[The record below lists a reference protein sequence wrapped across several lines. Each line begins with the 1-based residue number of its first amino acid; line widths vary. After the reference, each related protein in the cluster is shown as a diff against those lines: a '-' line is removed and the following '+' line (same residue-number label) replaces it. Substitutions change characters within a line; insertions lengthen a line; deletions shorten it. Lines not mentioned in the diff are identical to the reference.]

1 MSKKEKRNGK
11 KGMKYAVVK
20 DNFVT
25 NVLVADAAQKNELE
39 SSLNAE
45 LVDASQFGLQIGD
58 MRVGDN
64 WTRNQNGEQIILDE
78 NATYDELVAKIAE
91 LEALLNDTK

>member
-1 MSKKEKRNGK
+1 
-11 KGMKYAVVK
+11 MKYAVVK

-25 NVLVADAAQKNELE
+25 NVLVADAAQKDELE
-39 SSLNAE
+39 ASLNAE

-58 MRVGDN
+58 MRVGTN
-64 WTRNQNGEQIILDE
+64 WTRNQNGEQITLDE

-91 LEALLNDTK
+91 LEALLNEKK

>member
-1 MSKKEKRNGK
+1 
-11 KGMKYAVVK
+11 MKYAVVK
-20 DNFVT
+20 DNLVT

-64 WTRNQNGEQIILDE
+64 WTRNQNGEQITLDE

>member
-1 MSKKEKRNGK
+1 
-11 KGMKYAVVK
+11 MKYAVVK

-25 NVLVADAAQKNELE
+25 NVLVADAAQKDELE
-39 SSLNAE
+39 ASLNAE

-58 MRVGDN
+58 MRGGDN

-91 LEALLNDTK
+91 LEALINEKK

>member
-1 MSKKEKRNGK
+1 
-11 KGMKYAVVK
+11 MKYAVVK

-25 NVLVADAAQKNELE
+25 NVLVADAAQKEELE
-39 SSLNAE
+39 ASLNAE

>member
-1 MSKKEKRNGK
+1 
-11 KGMKYAVVK
+11 MKYAVVK

-64 WTRNQNGEQIILDE
+64 WTRNQNGEQITLDE

-91 LEALLNDTK
+91 LEALLNEKK

>member
-1 MSKKEKRNGK
+1 
-11 KGMKYAVVK
+11 MKYAVVK

-25 NVLVADAAQKNELE
+25 NVLVADAAQKEELE
-39 SSLNAE
+39 ASLNAE

-58 MRVGDN
+58 MRVGTN
-64 WTRNQNGEQIILDE
+64 WTRNQDGEQIMLDE

-91 LEALLNDTK
+91 LEALLNEKK

>member
-1 MSKKEKRNGK
+1 
-11 KGMKYAVVK
+11 MKYAVVK

-25 NVLVADAAQKNELE
+25 NVLVADAAQKDELE
-39 SSLNAE
+39 ASLNAE

-58 MRVGDN
+58 MRVGTN
-64 WTRNQNGEQIILDE
+64 WTRNQDGEQIILDE

-91 LEALLNDTK
+91 LEALLNEKK

>member
-1 MSKKEKRNGK
+1 
-11 KGMKYAVVK
+11 MKYAVVK

-25 NVLVADAAQKNELE
+25 NVLIADAAQKEELE
-39 SSLNAE
+39 ASLNAE

-58 MRVGDN
+58 MRVGTN
-64 WTRNQNGEQIILDE
+64 WTRNQDGEQIILDE

>member
-1 MSKKEKRNGK
+1 MN
-11 KGMKYAVVK
+11 YAVVK

>member
-1 MSKKEKRNGK
+1 
-11 KGMKYAVVK
+11 MKYAVVK

-25 NVLVADAAQKNELE
+25 NVLVADAAQKDELE
-39 SSLNAE
+39 ASLNAE

>member
-1 MSKKEKRNGK
+1 
-11 KGMKYAVVK
+11 MKYAVVK

-25 NVLVADAAQKNELE
+25 NVLVADVAQKDELE

-45 LVDASQFGLQIGD
+45 LIDASQFGLQIGD
-58 MRVGDN
+58 MRVGTN
-64 WTRNQNGEQIILDE
+64 WTRNQDGEQITLDE

-91 LEALLNDTK
+91 LEALLNDNAE

>member
-1 MSKKEKRNGK
+1 
-11 KGMKYAVVK
+11 MKYAVVK

-91 LEALLNDTK
+91 LEALLNDT

>member
-1 MSKKEKRNGK
+1 
-11 KGMKYAVVK
+11 MKYAVVK

-45 LVDASQFGLQIGD
+45 LIDASQFGLQIGD

>member
-1 MSKKEKRNGK
+1 
-11 KGMKYAVVK
+11 MKYAVVK

-25 NVLVADAAQKNELE
+25 NVLVADAAQREELE
-39 SSLNAE
+39 ASLNAE

-58 MRVGDN
+58 MRVGTN
-64 WTRNQNGEQIILDE
+64 WTRNQDGEQITLDE

-91 LEALLNDTK
+91 LEALLNEKK